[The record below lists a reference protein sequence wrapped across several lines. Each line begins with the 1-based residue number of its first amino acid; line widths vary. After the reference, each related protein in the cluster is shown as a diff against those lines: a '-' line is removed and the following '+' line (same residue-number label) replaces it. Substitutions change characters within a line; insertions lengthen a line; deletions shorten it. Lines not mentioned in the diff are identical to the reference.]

1 MDKRMRT
8 FMPFTYKM
16 MISYLLLVLI
26 TDAVIGYFSYTML
39 VQSRTEMAKTNI
51 KTAMEQ
57 TENNLSYQL
66 DEIQRM
72 SDTLFGS
79 LSFQRALQKQGDPLQ
94 TYLTMLDEI
103 VPQIQAPLHLYG
115 NHIRLLVYTT
125 NGYLNEVDGDSMYEE
140 IKDSDYYILPYS
152 EITNKSWFNEI
163 KDSDRDNIWLQVDT
177 DQSLNN
183 ISHFRKLVSYNDYK
197 TIIGYVRI
205 TTRLDDLLGDFKAF
219 PTEEGLVLRLVD
231 TSSNTILYQRGDN
244 GRRDG
249 LAAASSMPEED
260 NGTYLVM
267 QNQIPNTG
275 FIIETL
281 VPHAYLSKD
290 AAKLRGV
297 IFSVCLI
304 SFLVMSIIGFLVARL
319 SGRKMRRIIS
329 FLHSFQQ
336 GSFQKRLRF
345 SGNDEFVHIAGAFND
360 MAGNIQDLIKKVY
373 IEGIQKKQAELEALQ
388 AQINPHFLY
397 NTLSTIGS
405 LANLSETEKVTGMVE
420 GLAKFYRLT
429 LNDGQVFIPLSKE
442 LEQVEA
448 YLDIQRIKYAGRFD
462 VHIDMEKELEDCKVI
477 KLILQPFVENIFKH
491 AWFGSH
497 IAIRISGRITGN
509 KVELKVIDTGIGMKP
524 DTLKSV
530 MAQPGHSGG
539 YGIRNV
545 DDRIKLRYGE
555 EYGIEI
561 GSVFGGGTT
570 VRIVLPI
577 DRLDTASEEE
587 QRRLPA

>member
-1 MDKRMRT
+1 MEKRMRT

-16 MISYLLLVLI
+16 MISYLLLVLV
-26 TDAVIGYFSYTML
+26 TDVVIGYVSYTML
-39 VQSRTEMAKTNI
+39 VQSRTEMAETNI

-79 LSFQRALQKQGDPLQ
+79 LSFQRALQKKGDPLQ

-152 EITNKSWFNEI
+152 EITNKSWFNAI
-163 KDSDRDNIWLQVDT
+163 QDSDKDNIWLQVDT
-177 DQSLNN
+177 DRTLNN

-219 PTEEGLVLRLVD
+219 PTEEGLILRLVD
-231 TSSNTILYQRGDN
+231 TSSDAVLYQRGDN
-244 GRRDG
+244 GDTDG
-249 LAAASSMPEED
+249 AAAASMGPEED

-267 QNQIPNTG
+267 QNKIPNTS
-275 FIIETL
+275 FVIETL
-281 VPHAYLSKD
+281 VPNEYLRKD
-290 AAKLRGV
+290 AGKLGSV
-297 IFSVCLI
+297 IFYVCLI

-319 SGRKMRRIIS
+319 SGRKMRRIVT
-329 FLHSFQQ
+329 FLRSFQQ

-360 MAGNIQDLIKKVY
+360 MAENIQDLIKKVY
-373 IEGIQKKQAELEALQ
+373 VEGIQKKQAELEALQ

-429 LNDGQVFIPLSKE
+429 LNDGHVFIPLAKE

-448 YLDIQRIKYAGRFD
+448 YLDIQRIKYAGKFD
-462 VHIDMEKELEDCKVI
+462 VHIDMERGLGDCKVI

-497 IAIRISGRITGN
+497 IAIRISGRAAGN

-524 DTLKSV
+524 DVLKAV
-530 MAQPGHSGG
+530 MAQPGQSGG

-545 DDRIKLRYGE
+545 DDRIKLRYGD

-570 VRIVLPI
+570 VRILLPI
-577 DRLDTASEEE
+577 DRQGNVDEEE
-587 QRRLPA
+587 QRRLLA

>member
-39 VQSRTEMAKTNI
+39 VQSRTEMAETNI
-51 KTAMEQ
+51 KTAMQQ

-79 LSFQRALQKQGDPLQ
+79 LSFQRALQKEGDPFQ

-152 EITNKSWFNEI
+152 EITDRSWFNAIE
-163 KDSDRDNIWLQVDT
+163 DSDRDNIWLQVDT

-219 PTEEGLVLRLVD
+219 PTEEGLILRLLD
-231 TSSNTILYQRGDN
+231 TSSNTVMFQRGDN
-244 GRRDG
+244 GQEKE
-249 LAAASSMPEED
+249 AAAGSSMEED
-260 NGTYLVM
+260 DATYLVLE
-267 QNQIPNTG
+267 NKIPNTSLV
-275 FIIETL
+275 IETL
-281 VPHAYLSKD
+281 VPRTYLSKD

-304 SFLVMSIIGFLVARL
+304 SFLVMSLIGFLVARL
-319 SGRKMRRIIS
+319 SGRKMRRIVT
-329 FLHSFQQ
+329 FLRSFQQ

-360 MAGNIQDLIKKVY
+360 MAENIQDLIKKVY
-373 IEGIQKKQAELEALQ
+373 VEGIQKKQAELEALQ

-429 LNDGQVFIPLSKE
+429 LNDGHVFIPLSKE
-442 LEQVEA
+442 LEQVES
-448 YLDIQRIKYAGRFD
+448 YLDIQRIKYAGKFD
-462 VHIDMEKELEDCKVI
+462 VHVDTDRELEDCKVI

-491 AWFGSH
+491 AWFGEH
-497 IAIRISGRITGN
+497 IAIRISGRVIGN

-524 DTLKSV
+524 DVLKAV
-530 MAQPGHSGG
+530 LAQPGQTGG

-545 DDRIKLRYGE
+545 DDRIKLRYGD

-570 VRIVLPI
+570 VRILLPI
-577 DRLDTASEEE
+577 DRQGIAYEEE
-587 QRRLPA
+587 QRRHLA

>member
-16 MISYLLLVLI
+16 MISYLLLVLV
-26 TDAVIGYFSYTML
+26 TDVVIGYFSYTML
-39 VQSRTEMAKTNI
+39 VKSRTEMAETNI

-79 LSFQRALQKQGDPLQ
+79 LSFQRALQKKGDPFQ

-125 NGYLNEVDGDSMYEE
+125 NGYLNEVDGDNMYEE
-140 IKDSDYYILPYS
+140 IQDSDYYILPYS
-152 EITNKSWFNEI
+152 EITNKSWFQEI

-177 DQSLNN
+177 DQSLDN

-205 TTRLDDLLGDFKAF
+205 TTRMDDLLGDFKAF

-231 TSSNTILYQRGDN
+231 SNNGTIYYQRGDSEHTEVN
-244 GRRDG
+244 QD
-249 LAAASSMPEED
+249 
-260 NGTYLVM
+260 TYLVM
-267 QNQIPNTG
+267 QNKIPNTS
-275 FIIETL
+275 FVIETL
-281 VPHAYLSKD
+281 VPRKYLSKD
-290 AAKLRGV
+290 AGKLGGV

-304 SFLVMSIIGFLVARL
+304 SFLFMSFIGFLVARL
-319 SGRKMRRIIS
+319 SGRKMRRIVT
-329 FLHSFQQ
+329 FLRSFQQ

-360 MAGNIQDLIKKVY
+360 MAENIQDLIKKVY
-373 IEGIQKKQAELEALQ
+373 VEGIQKKQAELEALQ

-429 LNDGQVFIPLSKE
+429 LNDGQVFIPLAKE

-448 YLDIQRIKYAGRFD
+448 YLDIQRIKYAGKFD
-462 VHIDMEKELEDCKVI
+462 VHIDMERGLEDCKVI

-497 IAIRISGRITGN
+497 IAIRISGKAAGNRI
-509 KVELKVIDTGIGMKP
+509 ELKVIDTGIGMKP
-524 DTLKSV
+524 ETLKTV
-530 MAQPGHSGG
+530 MAQPGQSGG

-545 DDRIKLRYGE
+545 DDRIKLRYGD

-570 VRIVLPI
+570 VRILLPI
-577 DRLDTASEEE
+577 DRQGNADEEE
-587 QRRLPA
+587 QRRQLA

>member
-39 VQSRTEMAKTNI
+39 VQSRTEMAETNI
-51 KTAMEQ
+51 KTAMQQ

-79 LSFQRALQKQGDPLQ
+79 LSFQRALQKKGDPFQ

-152 EITNKSWFNEI
+152 EITDRSWFNAIE
-163 KDSDRDNIWLQVDT
+163 DSDRDNIWLQVDT

-219 PTEEGLVLRLVD
+219 PTEEGLILRLLD
-231 TSSNTILYQRGDN
+231 TSSNTVMFQRGDN
-244 GRRDG
+244 GKEKD
-249 LAAASSMPEED
+249 AAEGSRLTED
-260 NGTYLVM
+260 DATYLVLE
-267 QNQIPNTG
+267 NKIPNTSLV
-275 FIIETL
+275 IETL
-281 VPHAYLSKD
+281 VPRTYLSKD

-297 IFSVCLI
+297 IFSVCFI
-304 SFLVMSIIGFLVARL
+304 SFLVMSLIGFLVARL
-319 SGRKMRRIIS
+319 SGRKMRRIVT
-329 FLHSFQQ
+329 FLRSFQQ

-360 MAGNIQDLIKKVY
+360 MAENIQDLIKKVY
-373 IEGIQKKQAELEALQ
+373 VEGIQKKQAELEALQ

-429 LNDGQVFIPLSKE
+429 LNDGHVFIPLSKE
-442 LEQVEA
+442 LEQVES

-462 VHIDMEKELEDCKVI
+462 VHVDMERELEDCKVI

-491 AWFGSH
+491 AWFGEH
-497 IAIRISGRITGN
+497 IAIRISGRAVGN

-524 DTLKSV
+524 DVLKAV
-530 MAQPGHSGG
+530 LAQPGQTGG

-545 DDRIKLRYGE
+545 DDRIKLRYGD

-570 VRIVLPI
+570 VRILLPI
-577 DRLDTASEEE
+577 DKQGTAYEEE
-587 QRRLPA
+587 QRRHLA

>member
-1 MDKRMRT
+1 MEKRMRT

-16 MISYLLLVLI
+16 MISYLLLVLV

-39 VQSRTEMAKTNI
+39 VQSRTEMAETNI

-66 DEIQRM
+66 GEIQRM

-79 LSFQRALQKQGDPLQ
+79 LSFQRALQKKGDPLQ

-152 EITNKSWFNEI
+152 EITNKSWFNAI
-163 KDSDRDNIWLQVDT
+163 QDSDKDNIWLQVDT
-177 DQSLNN
+177 DRTLNN

-219 PTEEGLVLRLVD
+219 PTEEGLILRLVD
-231 TSSNTILYQRGDN
+231 TGSDTVLYQRGDN
-244 GRRDG
+244 GDTDG
-249 LAAASSMPEED
+249 AAAASTMPEED

-267 QNQIPNTG
+267 QNKIPNTS
-275 FIIETL
+275 FVIETL
-281 VPHAYLSKD
+281 VPNEYLRKD
-290 AAKLRGV
+290 AGKLGSV
-297 IFSVCLI
+297 IFYVCLI

-319 SGRKMRRIIS
+319 SGRKMRRIVT
-329 FLHSFQQ
+329 FLRSFQQ

-360 MAGNIQDLIKKVY
+360 MAENIQDLIKKVY
-373 IEGIQKKQAELEALQ
+373 VEGIQKKQAELEALQ

-429 LNDGQVFIPLSKE
+429 LNDGHVFIPLAKE

-448 YLDIQRIKYAGRFD
+448 YLDIQRIKYAGKFD
-462 VHIDMEKELEDCKVI
+462 VHIDMERGLEDCRVI

-497 IAIRISGRITGN
+497 IAIRISGRAVGN

-524 DTLKSV
+524 DALKAV
-530 MAQPGHSGG
+530 MAQPGQSGG

-545 DDRIKLRYGE
+545 DDRIKLRYGD

-570 VRIVLPI
+570 VRILLPI
-577 DRLDTASEEE
+577 DRQGNVDEEE
-587 QRRLPA
+587 QRRQLA

>member
-16 MISYLLLVLI
+16 MISYLLLVLV
-26 TDAVIGYFSYTML
+26 TDAMIGYFSYTML
-39 VQSRTEMAKTNI
+39 IQSRTEMTETNI

-79 LSFQRALQKQGDPLQ
+79 LSFQRALQKKGDPFQ

-219 PTEEGLVLRLVD
+219 PTEEGLILRLVD
-231 TSSNTILYQRGDN
+231 TSANSVLYQRGDN
-244 GRRDG
+244 EH
-249 LAAASSMPEED
+249 AEAASSAEED
-260 NGTYLVM
+260 QSTFLVL
-267 QNQIPNTG
+267 QNKIPNTS
-275 FIIETL
+275 FVIETL
-281 VPHAYLSKD
+281 VPRSYLSKD
-290 AAKLRGV
+290 AGKLGGV

-304 SFLVMSIIGFLVARL
+304 SFLVMSLIGFLVARL

-329 FLHSFQQ
+329 FLRSFQQ

-373 IEGIQKKQAELEALQ
+373 VEGIQKKQAELEALQ

-429 LNDGQVFIPLSKE
+429 LNDGQVFIPLAKE

-448 YLDIQRIKYAGRFD
+448 YLDIQRIKYAGKFD
-462 VHIDMEKELEDCKVI
+462 VHIDMERELEDCKVI

-497 IAIRISGRITGN
+497 IAIRISGRAIGN

-524 DTLKSV
+524 DNLKSV
-530 MAQPGHSGG
+530 MAQPGHAGG

-545 DDRIKLRYGE
+545 DDRIKLRYGD
-555 EYGIEI
+555 EYGIEM

-570 VRIVLPI
+570 VRILLPM
-577 DRLDTASEEE
+577 DREGNMQEEE
-587 QRRLPA
+587 QRRQLA